1 MRRIAGRVLNPS
13 RRRLRRPLAGR
24 VGADASIELFS
35 GAVSS
40 DIHRGASGGESMAKN
55 TYQTY
60 TNETPIGTYRT
71 DFIRRSAMCGPLV
84 KRYDALGA
92 VVTEADAILVQIDTR
107 LADLQQAEDDQVRAR
122 ALEDVQKLDV
132 VDIYTELRRT
142 MTANKQYE
150 VMTLLPD
157 APSVLGR
164 FNAKTFGQRA
174 DQAVANLR
182 LLADDDTLKTT
193 MLSVLEKELGEFKE
207 ADVAEDV
214 TRSNLKSGRMAL
226 VLYKTELS
234 QAREMQLG
242 AIQKVFGDREK
253 TALFTTAWR
262 KAKSPADDEATEP
275 PPPK

>member
-1 MRRIAGRVLNPS
+1 
-13 RRRLRRPLAGR
+13 
-24 VGADASIELFS
+24 
-35 GAVSS
+35 
-40 DIHRGASGGESMAKN
+40 
-55 TYQTY
+55 
-60 TNETPIGTYRT
+60 
-71 DFIRRSAMCGPLV
+71 MCGPLV

-142 MTANKQYE
+142 MTAKKKYE